1 MHVAQG
7 IAGKGT
13 RLRGAL
19 RRVEA
24 PWSSSIPA
32 ARVSASEVAAAGLL
46 LAVVAAAVFG
56 SHVAQGGFYSDDWAN
71 VERYQHSP
79 EPRFSN
85 AVELNM
91 DILGARPLLAV
102 ELVLPYVVLGSDPA
116 PHLALALLLSVLVC
130 VCFYLLLRT
139 LGMERLHAGMIAAL
153 ALLFPWSDST
163 KLWATAG
170 LNNTAVCFYLLGAVV
185 ALHGLAAQG
194 RRALLLHAGAVALY
208 VLSVLTYEVAAIAIL
223 LSGLLYAVRAPWS
236 SVMRRWAVD
245 VVVVGATLLW
255 AARETR
261 EARGVAGVR
270 ARLSDVPLFA
280 EDAWS
285 ILRSSFEPFGLP
297 VWVLIGAAAVAAVAL
312 LARGH
317 PRSHTSTETRHWLLV
332 AAASA
337 VAVCAAYVVVLGSTL
352 YPLKLGLE
360 NRGNVFAAL
369 PFAALIY
376 SVLMAGAAVL
386 AGSLRARRVVTA
398 TVAVAGVL
406 LVAAGYVDRVLDDK
420 RLWRT
425 AAERQDDVLAAV
437 ERALGVP
444 AGGSTIYT
452 FGHVGQV
459 SPGVPV
465 FSESWDL
472 STAVQVEWED
482 DSLTGYP
489 ILQGTT
495 IACGAREMVP
505 FRAHGGYV
513 NSSLGREQGARYGT
527 AFVVDVAA
535 GRADRIDDRS
545 DCLTTIPAYPLEPFY
560 PGAAQ
565 KPPTSSR

>member
-1 MHVAQG
+1 MTPGSGMGAS
-7 IAGKGT
+7 
-13 RLRGAL
+13 LRGVLARL
-19 RRVEA
+19 EA
-24 PWSSSIPA
+24 PWA
-32 ARVSASEVAAAGLL
+32 ARITARVPMGEVAAAALL
-46 LAVVAAAVFG
+46 LAVVAAVVFG
-56 SHVAQGGFYSDDWAN
+56 SHVVQGGFYSDDWAN
-71 VERYQHSP
+71 VERYQYSP

-102 ELVLPYVVLGSDPA
+102 GLVLPYAVLGSDPA
-116 PHLALALLLSVLVC
+116 PQLALALSLSVLVC

-139 LGMERLHAGMIAAL
+139 LGMERLHAGMIVAL

-170 LNNTAVCFYLLGAVV
+170 INNAAVCFYLLGAVV

-194 RRALLLHAGAVALY
+194 RRSLLLHAGAVALY

-236 SVMRRWAVD
+236 AVMRRWAVD

-255 AARETR
+255 AAGETR

-270 ARLSDVPLFA
+270 ARLSDVPPFA

-297 VWVLIGAAAVAAVAL
+297 LWVLIGAAAVAAAVL

-317 PRSHTSTETRHWLLV
+317 PRAETRRWLLV

-337 VAVCAAYVVVLGSTL
+337 VGVCAAYVVVLGSTL

-369 PFAALIY
+369 PFSALIY
-376 SVLMAGAAVL
+376 SGLMAAAAVL
-386 AGSLRARRVVTA
+386 TGTLRARPVVTT
-398 TVAVAGVL
+398 TVAVAGAL
-406 LVAAGYVDRVLDDK
+406 LVAAGYVDRVVDDK

-425 AAERQDDVLAAV
+425 AAERQEDVLAAV
-437 ERALGVP
+437 ESALGVP

-482 DSLTGYP
+482 ESLTGYP
-489 ILQGTT
+489 ILKGTT
-495 IACGAREMVP
+495 IGCGARELVP
-505 FRAHGGYV
+505 LRAHGGYI
-513 NSSLGREQGARYGT
+513 NSSLGSEHGARYGT
-527 AFVVDVAA
+527 AFVVDVAS
-535 GRADRIDDRS
+535 GRAERIDDRS
-545 DCLTTIPAYPLEPFY
+545 DCLTTIPAYPLKPFY

-565 KPPTSSR
+565 KPPTSRR